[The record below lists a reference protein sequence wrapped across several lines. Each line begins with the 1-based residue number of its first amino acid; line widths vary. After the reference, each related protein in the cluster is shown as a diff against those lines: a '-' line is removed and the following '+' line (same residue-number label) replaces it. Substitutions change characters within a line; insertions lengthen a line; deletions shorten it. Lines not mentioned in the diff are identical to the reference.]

1 MRGDRCAD
9 FLVRRRGGVIFGFGK
24 IGSSGVGDASVLVG
38 IDGGKG
44 AELEAVDVGKDGG
57 AARRC
62 SCWRGGYRGYGG
74 IVDSLGGLEGVA
86 IGQKGSLEIESIGF
100 VELLGVRKAEGSAR
114 GRDG

>member
-57 AARRC
+57 AARIHRAKTARWGREWL
-62 SCWRGGYRGYGG
+62 SHKRKK
-74 IVDSLGGLEGVA
+74 
-86 IGQKGSLEIESIGF
+86 KGHG
-100 VELLGVRKAEGSAR
+100 A
-114 GRDG
+114 GRAPGNI